1 MNKVVMRT
9 NCWYPI
15 GNFQNN
21 FLAAASGGWVIMLTV
36 LRSGGGV
43 IMLTVLIVFWQ

>member
-1 MNKVVMRT
+1 MNSLLVSYWK
-9 NCWYPI
+9 
-15 GNFQNN
+15 FN
-21 FLAAASGGWVIMLTV
+21 FLAAASGGEVIMLTV